1 MNFWQ
6 NAVVTDAGIA
16 LQSRII
22 NGHTLKIVRA
32 VTGAGTVPPVNLRQ
46 QTEVTSPKQEIRF
59 LPASVKGEQITI
71 PVVLENT
78 GWNERYELWQVGL
91 YAERMRR
98 RRNLIL
104 SCSGKREKNSTG
116 RR

>member
-46 QTEVTSPKQEIRF
+46 QTEVTSPK
-59 LPASVKGEQITI
+59 
-71 PVVLENT
+71 
-78 GWNERYELWQVGL
+78 
-91 YAERMRR
+91 
-98 RRNLIL
+98 
-104 SCSGKREKNSTG
+104 
-116 RR
+116 

>member
-59 LPASVKGEQITI
+59 LPACVKGEQITI
-71 PVVLENT
+71 PVVLENA
-78 GWNERYELWQVGL
+78 GCR
-91 YAERMRR
+91 
-98 RRNLIL
+98 
-104 SCSGKREKNSTG
+104 SNSDCLTQAIME
-116 RR
+116 

>member
-32 VTGAGTVPPVNLRQ
+32 VSRYCPACESETADRSNIPEAGN
-46 QTEVTSPKQEIRF
+46 
-59 LPASVKGEQITI
+59 QIS
-71 PVVLENT
+71 
-78 GWNERYELWQVGL
+78 
-91 YAERMRR
+91 
-98 RRNLIL
+98 
-104 SCSGKREKNSTG
+104 SCFR
-116 RR
+116 

>member
-6 NAVVTDAGIA
+6 NAVVTDVGIA

-59 LPASVKGEQITI
+59 LPASV
-71 PVVLENT
+71 PVLP
-78 GWNERYELWQVGL
+78 QSS
-91 YAERMRR
+91 AQSQRR
-98 RRNLIL
+98 LL
-104 SCSGKREKNSTG
+104 P
-116 RR
+116 

>member
-32 VTGAGTVPPVNLRQ
+32 VTG
-46 QTEVTSPKQEIRF
+46 EIGR
-59 LPASVKGEQITI
+59 ASCR
-71 PVVLENT
+71 
-78 GWNERYELWQVGL
+78 ERV
-91 YAERMRR
+91 
-98 RRNLIL
+98 
-104 SCSGKREKNSTG
+104 
-116 RR
+116 

>member
-46 QTEVTSPKQEIRF
+46 QTEVHPRSRKSDFF
-59 LPASVKGEQITI
+59 LLPLRGSRSQF
-71 PVVLENT
+71 
-78 GWNERYELWQVGL
+78 LWF
-91 YAERMRR
+91 
-98 RRNLIL
+98 
-104 SCSGKREKNSTG
+104 
-116 RR
+116 